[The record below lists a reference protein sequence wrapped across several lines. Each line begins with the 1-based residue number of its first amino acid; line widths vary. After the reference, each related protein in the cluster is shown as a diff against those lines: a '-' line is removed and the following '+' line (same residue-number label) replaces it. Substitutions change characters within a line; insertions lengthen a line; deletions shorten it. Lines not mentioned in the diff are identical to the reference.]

1 MEAVLKIWFSTILWI
16 LIVTFGAWIIEIEW
30 NIIAK
35 HLGLPEIDFTASF
48 SIAVLITVIGV
59 LLKSFN
65 LFNSIKL

>member
-1 MEAVLKIWFSTILWI
+1 MKVVLNIWFSTILWI
-16 LIVTFGAWIIEIEW
+16 FIVTFGAWIIRFEW

-48 SIAVLITVIGV
+48 SIAVLVTVIGV

>member
-1 MEAVLKIWFSTILWI
+1 MEIVLKIWFSMILWI
-16 LIVTFGAWIIEIEW
+16 LMVTCGAWIIKLEW

-48 SIAVLITVIGV
+48 SVAVLITIIGV
-59 LLKSFN
+59 LLKGFN